1 MARLA
6 QVKHLY
12 LRKKEELKQR
22 TKGASAY
29 VVNNIE
35 QSY

>member
-1 MARLA
+1 MERRIA
-6 QVKHLY
+6 QVKHL
-12 LRKKEELKQR
+12 LLKKKKR

>member
-6 QVKHLY
+6 HLY